1 MAKKT
6 IYLILFR
13 IWIWLMGKDVQPFSP
28 EDIYL
33 TSFAFDSNETLAGL
47 LFFKGE

>member
-6 IYLILFR
+6 IYLVLFR
-13 IWIWLMGKDVQPFSP
+13 IWIWLMGKDMQPFSP

-33 TSFAFDSNETLAGL
+33 SFASDSDETLAGL